1 MQELKKWCPL
11 LKFVRLHAN
20 DSAEQERLKV
30 VIKDATQTEVVLTTY
45 ETVKSAKL
53 SGALRR
59 IIWRSV
65 ILDEG
70 HKVFIHLHY
79 YLNI

>member
-1 MQELKKWCPL
+1 M
-11 LKFVRLHAN
+11 
-20 DSAEQERLKV
+20 

-45 ETVKSAKL
+45 ETVKSVKL
-53 SGALRR
+53 SNTLRR

-70 HKVFIHLHY
+70 HKLKNDESAIYNAAKNLKSRFKLILTGTPVT
-79 YLNI
+79 